1 MRDINSLSQF
11 PYQVVAERPDDD
23 LPCACCEDY
32 GAILIVEIR
41 GSTYDICHRCA
52 ARAGIKW

>member
-1 MRDINSLSQF
+1 MRDIKSLSEF

-23 LPCACCEDY
+23 LPCACCAEY
-32 GAILIVEIR
+32 GAIVIVEIR
-41 GSTYDICHRCA
+41 DSTYDICYRCA